1 MLWMLIGLVAGLGVT
16 LLVQFLNK
24 HNIKLRWYEWLLVG
38 AGLLLI
44 LFNVDTYINSL
55 AELEPKAANLSLLF
69 LGLPGLVLL
78 VLGVRLGY
86 SRKGGQPKTTSKA
99 A

>member
-1 MLWMLIGLVAGLGVT
+1 MLWMVIGLIAGLGIT
-16 LLVQFLNK
+16 LLMQFLNK
-24 HNIKLRWYEWLLVG
+24 HGIKLRWYEWVLVA
-38 AGLLLI
+38 AGVLLI
-44 LFNVDTYINSL
+44 LFNVDTYIYSM

-69 LGLPGLVLL
+69 VGLPGLVLL

-86 SRKGGQPKTTSKA
+86 SRKNAAPKTDSKA